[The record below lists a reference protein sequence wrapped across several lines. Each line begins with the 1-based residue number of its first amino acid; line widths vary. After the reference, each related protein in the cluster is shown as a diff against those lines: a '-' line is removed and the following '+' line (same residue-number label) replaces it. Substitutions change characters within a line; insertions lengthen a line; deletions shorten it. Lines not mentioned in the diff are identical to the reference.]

1 MSDRDLVEKRLA
13 HVVDAVELLRR
24 HADLGAVEHDPV
36 QRGFVQHTLQ
46 TAIQGMLDAAATIVS
61 AKRLGEPASNAGLF
75 DHLASAGWIAV
86 GRAATY
92 RKLVAFR
99 NILVHQYLV
108 VDPRV
113 VRAVVEHHL
122 DDLLG
127 FVREVR
133 SKLPEL

>member
-1 MSDRDLVEKRLA
+1 M
-13 HVVDAVELLRR
+13 
-24 HADLGAVEHDPV
+24 
-36 QRGFVQHTLQ
+36 
-46 TAIQGMLDAAATIVS
+46 I
-61 AKRLGEPASNAGLF
+61 
-75 DHLASAGWIAV
+75 
-86 GRAATY
+86 
-92 RKLVAFR
+92 VAFR